1 MTHTTEIKLDR
12 GIAYAHHRIV
22 QTGCVTEY
30 RVLAQPVTWDESDPW
45 SDPFGT
51 RPWTSERH
59 YLAGRYHGSAR
70 HSAQTRE
77 DAHRHEVAAHF
88 HKTALIAI
96 MDGNHRAE
104 LTADAVAMSKR
115 AR

>member
-1 MTHTTEIKLDR
+1 MTHTTEIRLDC
-12 GIAYAHHRIV
+12 GIAYAYHKTDDNI
-22 QTGCVTEY
+22 CATEY
-30 RVLAQPVTWDESDPW
+30 RTLAQPVTWDESDPW

-51 RPWTSERH
+51 RPWTGERH
-59 YLAGRYHGSAR
+59 YLASRYHGNAR
-70 HSAQTRE
+70 KRAQTRE
-77 DAHRHEVAAHF
+77 DAHRHEIAAHF

-96 MDGNHRAE
+96 MDGDHRAE